1 MAVQQ
6 TQVTPLPD
14 RRKAVTDATQ
24 VYSQV
29 VERYA
34 RLFDNPGARLRF
46 LNNTLAKQS
55 LRQQEL
61 RQSLK
66 RYKFLESTPIY
77 EWIMEARLYSSIL
90 EELRAQAIHV
100 PPQQR
105 ARLEDV
111 DIPLKARVVF
121 FCQRFRHV
129 FLTAGLAAAGVL
141 LFATYSLVMWS
152 GQKVSAYFA
161 QKQNPNAPNASLQ
174 TTPKPNESTNGNSGM
189 SDFLKG
195 RYAEQ
200 KLWLV
205 AETAESEEWSNG
217 GRILKGYET
226 SNRPR
231 SYYLIPR
238 NSESGGNQIR
248 HEPIGIVYHT
258 SENELGDFTADNNA
272 SIQQQSV
279 NVVSYI
285 RRNRS
290 YHYVIDRFG
299 RIHRVV
305 RDDHAANHAGN
316 SIWADE
322 KNIYVGLNDSFI
334 GICFEAT
341 VTAGAVE
348 KMITEAQVIAGKQ
361 LTDILRSKYKFSD
374 ANCTTHGLVSV
385 DPTTGTIAA
394 HYDWAKNFPFEAIG
408 LSDKYQIKPP
418 YITDYGFTW
427 DETVIAHIGSE
438 LWPGALAADAEFKQK
453 AERAHID
460 PEVLRLKLR
469 ERYKEQYARQKAMQ
483 GQPVTL
489 H

>member
-14 RRKAVTDATQ
+14 RRKPTDASQ

-46 LNNTLAKQS
+46 LNNTLAKQN

-66 RYKFLESTPIY
+66 RYKFLENTPIY

-90 EELRAQAIHV
+90 EELRAQSVHV
-100 PPQQR
+100 PTHQR

-129 FLTAGLAAAGVL
+129 FLTAGLVAAGVL
-141 LFATYSLVMWS
+141 LFGVYSLVMWS
-152 GQKVSAYFA
+152 GNKVSAFFA
-161 QKQNPNAPNASLQ
+161 NKPETTATQPTGEKSGEPPAPNSP
-174 TTPKPNESTNGNSGM
+174 TSTSG
-189 SDFLKG
+189 LLN
-195 RYAEQ
+195 RYPENV
-200 KLWLV
+200 WLISSS
-205 AETAESEEWSNG
+205 AESEEYSNG
-217 GRILKGYET
+217 GRILRTYET
-226 SNRPR
+226 TNRPR

-258 SENELGDFTADNNA
+258 TENELGEFTADNNG
-272 SIQQQSV
+272 SIQQQSTNILSFV
-279 NVVSYI
+279 
-285 RRNRS
+285 RRQRS

-299 RIHRVV
+299 RIHRMLP
-305 RDDHAANHAGN
+305 DNQAGNHAGH
-316 SIWADE
+316 SIWADD
-322 KNIYVGLNDSFI
+322 KYIYVGLNDSFI
-334 GICFEAT
+334 GISFEAT
-341 VTAGAVE
+341 VTAGETV
-348 KMITEAQVIAGKQ
+348 KMMTQAQVFAGKQ
-361 LTDILRSKYKFSD
+361 LTDILRSKYKFAD
-374 ANCTTHGLVSV
+374 ANCTTHGLISV

-394 HYDWAKNFPFEAIG
+394 HYDWAKNFPFEAMG
-408 LSDKYQIKPP
+408 LSDKYQIKPA

-427 DETVIAHIGSE
+427 DETVLAKIGNE
-438 LWPGALAADAEFKQK
+438 LWPGALAADAEFKQR
-453 AERAHID
+453 AERAHISVD
-460 PEVLRLKLR
+460 ALRLKLR

>member
-14 RRKAVTDATQ
+14 RRKANADASQ

-90 EELRAQAIHV
+90 EELRAQSIHV

-161 QKQNPNAPNASLQ
+161 SKPETNTTQQPVGKNGEPPAPNS
-174 TTPKPNESTNGNSGM
+174 PNSTSG
-189 SDFLKG
+189 LLN
-195 RYAEQ
+195 RYPETV
-200 KLWLV
+200 WLISSS
-205 AETAESEEWSNG
+205 AESEEYSNG
-217 GRILKGYET
+217 GRILKSYET
-226 SNRPR
+226 TNRPR

-248 HEPIGIVYHT
+248 HEPVGIVYHT
-258 SENELGDFTADNNA
+258 TENELGEFTADNNA
-272 SIQQQSV
+272 SIQQQSTNIV
-279 NVVSYI
+279 TYV
-285 RRNRS
+285 RRNRY

-299 RIHRVV
+299 RIHRILP
-305 RDDHAANHAGN
+305 DNQAANHAGH
-316 SIWADE
+316 SIWADD
-322 KNIYVGLNDSFI
+322 KYVYVGLNDSFI
-334 GICFEAT
+334 GISFEAT
-341 VTAGAVE
+341 VKAGETEFGGTELLVRPRATPEATRAAVHR
-348 KMITEAQVIAGKQ
+348 M
-361 LTDILRSKYKFSD
+361 LRRGGRQGS
-374 ANCTTHGLVSV
+374 
-385 DPTTGTIAA
+385 
-394 HYDWAKNFPFEAIG
+394 
-408 LSDKYQIKPP
+408 
-418 YITDYGFTW
+418 TW
-427 DETVIAHIGSE
+427 RNA
-438 LWPGALAADAEFKQK
+438 
-453 AERAHID
+453 
-460 PEVLRLKLR
+460 
-469 ERYKEQYARQKAMQ
+469 
-483 GQPVTL
+483 
-489 H
+489 

>member
-14 RRKAVTDATQ
+14 RRKAATDSSQ

-61 RQSLK
+61 RQSLQ
-66 RYKFLESTPIY
+66 RYKFLEKTPIY

-129 FLTAGLAAAGVL
+129 FLTAGLVAAGVL
-141 LFATYSLVMWS
+141 LFGVYSLVMWS
-152 GQKVSAYFA
+152 GNKVSAFFA
-161 QKQNPNAPNASLQ
+161 SKPETTTTQPAGEKSGEPPTANSPN
-174 TTPKPNESTNGNSGM
+174 STSGLLNS
-189 SDFLKG
+189 
-195 RYAEQ
+195 YPENV
-200 KLWLV
+200 WLISSS
-205 AETAESEEWSNG
+205 AESEEYSNG
-217 GRILKGYET
+217 GRILRTYET
-226 SNRPR
+226 TNRPR

-248 HEPIGIVYHT
+248 HEPVGIVYHT
-258 SENELGDFTADNNA
+258 TENELGEFTADNNA
-272 SIQQQSV
+272 SIQQQSNNILSFV
-279 NVVSYI
+279 
-285 RRNRS
+285 RRQRS

-299 RIHRVV
+299 RIHRMLP
-305 RDDHAANHAGN
+305 DNHAGN
-316 SIWADE
+316 HSGHSIWADD
-322 KNIYVGLNDSFI
+322 KYVYVGLNDSFI
-334 GICFEAT
+334 GISFEAT
-341 VTAGAVE
+341 VTAGE
-348 KMITEAQVIAGKQ
+348 TLKMMTQAQVFAGKQ
-361 LTDILRSKYKFSD
+361 LTDILRSKYKFAD

-394 HYDWAKNFPFEAIG
+394 HYDWAKNFPFEAMG

-427 DETVIAHIGSE
+427 DETVLAKIGGE
-438 LWPGALAADAEFKQK
+438 IWPGALAADAEFKQK

-460 PEVLRLKLR
+460 TEVLRLKLR

>member
-14 RRKAVTDATQ
+14 RRKTTDSSQ

-61 RQSLK
+61 RQSLQ
-66 RYKFLESTPIY
+66 RYKFLESTPVY
-77 EWIMEARLYSSIL
+77 AWIMEARLYSSIL
-90 EELRAQAIHV
+90 EELRAQSIHV

-121 FCQRFRHV
+121 FCQRFRHI

-161 QKQNPNAPNASLQ
+161 QKQTPSVSPQ
-174 TTPKPNESTNGNSGM
+174 TTRKTNEPTNGNPGVSG
-189 SDFLKG
+189 FLKD
-195 RYAEQ
+195 RYGEQ
-200 KLWLV
+200 KLWQV
-205 AETAESEEWSNG
+205 SDTAESEEWSNG
-217 GRILKGYET
+217 GRILKSYET
-226 SNRPR
+226 TNRPR
-231 SYYLIPR
+231 AYYLIPR

-258 SENELGDFTADNNA
+258 SENELGDFSADNNA
-272 SIQQQSV
+272 SIQQQSTNIV
-279 NVVSYI
+279 TYV
-285 RRNRS
+285 RRNRY

-299 RIHRVV
+299 RIHRILP
-305 RDDHAANHAGN
+305 DNQAANHAGH
-316 SIWADE
+316 SIWADD
-322 KNIYVGLNDSFI
+322 KYVYVGLNDSFI
-334 GICFEAT
+334 GISFEAT
-341 VTAGAVE
+341 VKAGETE
-348 KMITEAQVIAGKQ
+348 KMMTQAQVFAGKQ
-361 LTDILRSKYKFSD
+361 LTDILRAKYKFSD

-385 DPTTGTIAA
+385 NPDTGAIAA
-394 HYDWAKNFPFEAIG
+394 HYDWAKNFPFEAMG

-427 DETVIAHIGSE
+427 DETVLANIGNE
-438 LWPGALAADAEFKQK
+438 LWPGALAADAEFNQK
-453 AERAHID
+453 AERAHISVD
-460 PEVLRLKLR
+460 ALRLKLR

-483 GQPVTL
+483 GQPVTF

>member
-14 RRKAVTDATQ
+14 RRKATDSSQ

-61 RQSLK
+61 RQSLQ

-90 EELRAQAIHV
+90 EELRAQSIHV

-152 GQKVSAYFA
+152 GQKVSAYF
-161 QKQNPNAPNASLQ
+161 QKQNSITSQ
-174 TTPKPNESTNGNSGM
+174 TTPKTNEPTNGNSGV
-189 SDFLKG
+189 SSFLKD
-195 RYAEQ
+195 RYGEQ
-200 KLWLV
+200 KIWV
-205 AETAESEEWSNG
+205 VSDTAESEEYSNG
-217 GRILKGYET
+217 GRIQKSYET

-231 SYYLIPR
+231 SYYLIQR

-248 HEPIGIVYHT
+248 HEPIGIIYHT

-279 NVVSYI
+279 NVISYI

-299 RIHRVV
+299 RTHRVV

-322 KNIYVGLNDSFI
+322 KNVYVGLNDSFI
-334 GICFEAT
+334 GVCFEAT

-348 KMITEAQVIAGKQ
+348 KMITEAQVYAGKQ
-361 LTDILRSKYKFSD
+361 LTDILRAKYKLSD
-374 ANCTTHGLVSV
+374 ANCTTHGLVSINP
-385 DPTTGTIAA
+385 DTGLIGF
-394 HYDWAKNFPFEAIG
+394 HNDWATNFPFEAMG
-408 LSDKYQIKPP
+408 LSDKYQVLPAT
-418 YITDYGFTW
+418 ITDYGFTW
-427 DETVIAHIGSE
+427 DDEVLQKPGMA
-438 LWPGALAADAEFKQK
+438 LWPGASAAADIFKQR
-453 AERAHID
+453 AERARISID
-460 PEVLRLKLR
+460 ALRLKLR

>member
-14 RRKAVTDATQ
+14 RRKATDSAQ

-61 RQSLK
+61 RQSLQ
-66 RYKFLESTPIY
+66 RYKFLENTPIY

-90 EELRAQAIHV
+90 EELRAQSIHV

-121 FCQRFRHV
+121 FCQRFRHA
-129 FLTAGLAAAGVL
+129 FLTAGLVTAGAL
-141 LFATYSLVMWS
+141 LFGVYLLVVWS
-152 GQKVSAYFA
+152 GNKVSAYFA
-161 QKQNPNAPNASLQ
+161 QKQNSNASSQ
-174 TTPKPNESTNGNSGM
+174 TTPKTNEPANGNSGVSSFLNKSYGKQDIWQV
-189 SDFLKG
+189 SD
-195 RYAEQ
+195 
-200 KLWLV
+200 
-205 AETAESEEWSNG
+205 TAESEEYSNG
-217 GRILKGYET
+217 GRILKSYET

-248 HEPIGIVYHT
+248 HEPVGIVYHT
-258 SENELGDFTADNNA
+258 SENELGDFSADNNA

-279 NVVSYI
+279 NLINYI
-285 RRNRS
+285 RRGRY

-322 KNIYVGLNDSFI
+322 KNVYVGLNDSFI

-361 LTDILRSKYKFSD
+361 LTDILRMKYKFSD
-374 ANCTTHGLVSV
+374 TNCTTHGLVSINP
-385 DPTTGTIAA
+385 DTGLIGF
-394 HYDWAKNFPFEAIG
+394 HNDWATNFPFETMG
-408 LSDKYQIKPP
+408 LSDKYQVMPAT
-418 YITDYGFTW
+418 ITDYGFTW
-427 DETVIAHIGSE
+427 DDEVLQKPGMA
-438 LWPGALAADAEFKQK
+438 LWPGAAAAADMFKQR
-453 AERAHID
+453 AERAHIGID
-460 PEVLRLKLR
+460 ALRLKLR